1 MTFQEHGLILYPYIS
16 DNHILYEVKY
26 DDNIREVTKSLP
38 NLPDGEEWECF
49 GVDVDIDNGTS
60 EVFLDVVNVY

>member
-1 MTFQEHGLILYPYIS
+1 MTFQEHGLILYPYIL
-16 DNHILYEVKY
+16 DNHIIYEVRY

-38 NLPDGEEWECF
+38 DLPENEAWECF

-60 EVFLDVVNVY
+60 EVLLDIVNVY